1 MHPHQYFIVGQH
13 RFGDIG
19 QAQWLAIGFEQIGLH
34 ASALQ
39 PQVFAHARVEHAGRR
54 ETAQQPRAIGQH
66 LDARGGLCRRAAAG
80 AEDAIAGLA
89 VFGDAWSLLILR
101 DAHAGLTRLDQ
112 FRKSLGIVPTMLTRR
127 LASLTQEGL
136 LEKHRYSETTREEY
150 LLTDAGRDL
159 LPVLFMLG
167 DWGRRHRCDG
177 QLSRI
182 FDAGTGTE
190 VRPVVI
196 DEVTGQ
202 RIGTRPLRLEVPKA

>member
-1 MHPHQYFIVGQH
+1 MNTENNSTTGTCPI
-13 RFGDIG
+13 
-19 QAQWLAIGFEQIGLH
+19 
-34 ASALQ
+34 
-39 PQVFAHARVEHAGRR
+39 ARS
-54 ETAQQPRAIGQH
+54 
-66 LDARGGLCRRAAAG
+66 
-80 AEDAIAGLA
+80 LA

-101 DAHAGLTRLDQ
+101 DAHAGLTRFDQ

-150 LLTDAGRDL
+150 LLTEAGRDL

-167 DWGRRHRCDG
+167 EWGRRHRCDG

-196 DEVTGQ
+196 DEVTGE
-202 RIGTRPLRLEVPKA
+202 RIGTRPLRLDLPKA